1 MELGLQGKIAL
12 VTGAGSQIGMG
23 KAIALALAREG
34 CNIIVTDI
42 DLNGAQQTGNEIRA
56 FGRKTLVLKANVMV
70 ITEVNEMVKAGQK
83 EFGKIDILIN
93 TAGGT
98 TFSGF
103 LAEAKLEDIEK
114 EINLNLLG
122 TIYCTKA
129 VLPGMIA
136 QKSGKIVNISSNVA
150 YNGMPSGSGYS
161 AAKAG
166 VIGFTRAI
174 AREVGPSG
182 INVNAIAPGLTL
194 TNFYSNE
201 RAPKLPPQ
209 VLQNK
214 ENPMAPT
221 RKITTVQDIANTA
234 LFLVSEVSGN
244 ITGHTICIDGG
255 QTMP

>member
-1 MELGLQGKIAL
+1 MDLGIQGKVAL
-12 VTGAGSQIGMG
+12 VTGVGSQIGMG

-34 CNIIVTDI
+34 CDIIATDI
-42 DLNGAQQTGNEIRA
+42 DLNGAQQTGAEIKA
-56 FGRKTLVLKANVMV
+56 LGRKAFVIKADVLNNN
-70 ITEVNEMVKAGQK
+70 EVNDMVQAGIK

-98 TFSGF
+98 TFSGY
-103 LAEAKLEDIEK
+103 LAEAKQEDIDK
-114 EINLNLLG
+114 EINLNLMG

-129 VLPGMIA
+129 VLPSLIA
-136 QKSGKIVNISSNVA
+136 QKSGKIVNFSSNVA
-150 YNGMPSGSGYS
+150 YSGMPSGSGYS

-166 VIGFTRAI
+166 IMGFTRAI
-174 AREVGPSG
+174 AKEVGPSG
-182 INVNAIAPGLTL
+182 INVNAIAPGLVL

-221 RKITTVQDIANTA
+221 RRITTTQDIANA
-234 LFLVSEVSGN
+234 VLFLVSDVSRN

>member
-1 MELGLQGKIAL
+1 MDFGLKGKVAL
-12 VTGAGSQIGMG
+12 VSGVGSQIGMG
-23 KAIALALAREG
+23 KAIALALAKEG
-34 CNIIVTDI
+34 CDIIATDI

-56 FGRKTLVLKANVMV
+56 SGRKAFVVKANVLV
-70 ITEVNEMVKAGQK
+70 NTEVNEMVKAGLK

-103 LAEAKLEDIEK
+103 LVDAKQEDIDK
-114 EINLNLLG
+114 EINLNLMG
-122 TIYCTKA
+122 TMYCTKA
-129 VLPGMIA
+129 VLPAMIA
-136 QKSGKIVNISSNVA
+136 QKSGKIINISSNVA
-150 YNGMPSGSGYS
+150 YSGMPGGSGYS

-166 VIGFTRAI
+166 IIGFTRAI
-174 AREVGPSG
+174 AREAGPSG

-221 RKITTVQDIANTA
+221 RRITTTQDIANA
-234 LFLVSEVSGN
+234 VLFLVSDLSRN

>member
-1 MELGLQGKIAL
+1 MDLGLQGKVAL
-12 VTGAGSQIGMG
+12 VTGVGSQIGMG
-23 KAIALALAREG
+23 KAIALTLAREG
-34 CNIIVTDI
+34 CDIVATDI
-42 DLNGAQQTGNEIRA
+42 DLNGAQQTGSEIRA
-56 FGRKTLVLKANVMV
+56 LGRKAFVVKANVLMN
-70 ITEVNEMVKAGQK
+70 TEVNEMVKAGLK

-98 TFSGF
+98 TFSGY
-103 LAEAKLEDIEK
+103 LAEAKQEDLDR
-114 EINLNLLG
+114 EINLNLMG
-122 TIYCTKA
+122 TMYCTKA
-129 VLPGMIA
+129 VLPAMLA
-136 QKSGKIVNISSNVA
+136 QKSGKIVNLSSNVA
-150 YNGMPSGSGYS
+150 YGGMPGGSGYS

-166 VIGFTRAI
+166 VMGFTRAI
-174 AREVGPSG
+174 AREAGPSG

-209 VLQNK
+209 VTQNK

-221 RKITTVQDIANTA
+221 RRITTVQDIANTV
-234 LFLVSEVSGN
+234 LFLVSDMSRN

>member
-1 MELGLQGKIAL
+1 MDLKLQGKVAL
-12 VTGAGSQIGMG
+12 VTGVGSQIGMG

-34 CNIIVTDI
+34 CDIVATDI
-42 DLNGAQQTGNEIRA
+42 DLNGAQQTGSEIRA
-56 FGRKTLVLKANVMV
+56 LGRKALVVKANVV
-70 ITEVNEMVKAGQK
+70 ANTEVNEMVKAGLK

-103 LAEAKLEDIEK
+103 LAEAKLEDIDK
-114 EINLNLLG
+114 EINLNLMG
-122 TIYCTKA
+122 TIYCTKS

-136 QKSGKIVNISSNVA
+136 QKSGKIVNLASNVA
-150 YNGMPSGSGYS
+150 YSGMPSGSGYS

-166 VIGFTRAI
+166 VMGFTRAV

-209 VLQNK
+209 VVQNK

-221 RKITTVQDIANTA
+221 RRITTVQDIANA
-234 LFLVSEVSGN
+234 VLFLVSDMSRN